1 MIKRILTIVLLM
13 IMSVS
18 IAACKINNQEN
29 PPANDPPSND
39 TPVNPDTPDDV
50 ELFEIYRDGAMISKI
65 IIPEKAT
72 SEESNLANRIKN
84 AIFQKTRQSVEILRD
99 NQVTKVSDGTIII
112 GKTILI
118 ESVKLYENLP
128 VRSAIAKIENGMLVI
143 GFTRQ
148 SSATNSRRSA
158 TSSTRSDS

>member
-18 IAACKINNQEN
+18 IAACDGNNQGN

-39 TPVNPDTPDDV
+39 TPDTPDDV

-112 GKTILI
+112 GKTILT

-128 VRSAIAKIENGMLVI
+128 VRS
-143 GFTRQ
+143 
-148 SSATNSRRSA
+148 
-158 TSSTRSDS
+158 